1 MPTITGPLTDED
13 LSRLTS
19 VAERLA
25 EQWWGH
31 NIEVLSAD
39 DLAGHPSFQSTPL
52 PRLHYRSA
60 SGGDA
65 EWVATDLYHRP
76 DGSVTHNPTTG
87 APLAPFLDRHGDTL
101 HSRRGVACVS
111 ASSSDL
117 MTVYPLGD
125 DLYLWQLHY
134 GHTLTAPDTTR
145 LYLCRPLFD
154 EPVLLALSYG
164 GEVGDPGQMLS
175 GPCDRET
182 LDRVVTYAA
191 DNLYEYSNERR
202 DCRVELREGFLATD
216 CTYADAWALIP
227 AEFYTVRCFT
237 SVTI

>member
-1 MPTITGPLTDED
+1 MPTITSPLSDED
-13 LSRLTS
+13 LSRLAS
-19 VAERLA
+19 VAEQLA
-25 EQWWGH
+25 ESWWGR

-39 DLAGHPSFQSTPL
+39 DLASHPRSQATPL
-52 PRLHYRSA
+52 PRLHYHDPNI
-60 SGGDA
+60 GDDV
-65 EWVATDLYHRP
+65 WVATDLYHRP

-101 HSRRGVACVS
+101 RSRQGVACVS
-111 ASSSDL
+111 ASSNDML
-117 MTVYPLGD
+117 AVYPLGD
-125 DLYLWQLHY
+125 DLYLWQLH
-134 GHTLTAPDTTR
+134 GTPAADTTR

-191 DNLYEYSNERR
+191 DNLYEYPDERR
-202 DCRVELREGFLATD
+202 DCRVELRERFLATD

-227 AEFYTVRCFT
+227 AEVEDSCGFA